1 MRALRS
7 VGVFLLATIVTTVA
21 FIAAAFIF
29 WSFLSVQPGTATAL
43 ATLFLVAPGIG
54 ITAGVVAAT
63 RAARATAA
71 RAPGASEPGSAE
83 AAAQGGAQGGARGP
97 LRWILTA
104 FTAAVGGLFGYSVA
118 LVSIDLGYP
127 HRLIDPASAPPWL
140 SSVPMLAGLSAALL
154 AAWMAHRRRRAGA

>member
-7 VGVFLLATIVTTVA
+7 LGVFLLVTIVTTVA

-54 ITAGVVAAT
+54 ITAGIVAAA
-63 RAARATAA
+63 RAARPPDANGSGAAEGAAEGAA
-71 RAPGASEPGSAE
+71 RHA
-83 AAAQGGAQGGARGP
+83 AQGGARGP

-154 AAWMAHRRRRAGA
+154 AAWMAHRQRRAGA